1 MMQGQSDALALPGG
15 NMASSVFV
23 LDLHG
28 NAALHR
34 LPEQGAGPVFLMA
47 ATLRPETM
55 YGQTNAWALPEGDY
69 GAFRA
74 PAGEVYVMTAR
85 AARNLSWQ
93 DRLPPTGAPER
104 LLALKGQ
111 DLIGVPLQVHIC
123 GSCEVIAYSG

>member
-1 MMQGQSDALALPGG
+1 
-15 NMASSVFV
+15 
-23 LDLHG
+23 
-28 NAALHR
+28 
-34 LPEQGAGPVFLMA
+34 MA

-74 PAGEVYVMTAR
+74 PRGEVYVMTAR

-93 DRLPPTGAPER
+93 DRLPPAGAPER

-111 DLIGVPLQVHIC
+111 DLIGVPLQVRAHRPLRTFFQ
-123 GSCEVIAYSG
+123 GASEAERRWDALMWTLHGPW

>member
-1 MMQGQSDALALPGG
+1 MI
-15 NMASSVFV
+15 VW
-23 LDLHG
+23 
-28 NAALHR
+28 
-34 LPEQGAGPVFLMA
+34 QGAGPVFLLA

-74 PAGEVYVMTAR
+74 PHGEVYILTAR

-111 DLIGVPLQVHIC
+111 DLIGVPLKARVCCSLIRLVGRSTVEPGQPR
-123 GSCEVIAYSG
+123 

>member
-1 MMQGQSDALALPGG
+1 
-15 NMASSVFV
+15 
-23 LDLHG
+23 
-28 NAALHR
+28 
-34 LPEQGAGPVFLMA
+34 MA

-74 PAGEVYVMTAR
+74 PRGEVYVMTAR

-111 DLIGVPLQVHIC
+111 DLIGVPLQVHMRCPLEWI
-123 GSCEVIAYSG
+123 SCLS

>member
-1 MMQGQSDALALPGG
+1 
-15 NMASSVFV
+15 
-23 LDLHG
+23 
-28 NAALHR
+28 
-34 LPEQGAGPVFLMA
+34 MA

-74 PAGEVYVMTAR
+74 PRGEVYVMTAR

-111 DLIGVPLQVHIC
+111 DLIGVPLKVH
-123 GSCEVIAYSG
+123 SWLLFWIACWSKQGPAVMVLHGTRPCPW

>member
-1 MMQGQSDALALPGG
+1 MMLDITGSPAEKA
-15 NMASSVFV
+15 FV
-23 LDLHG
+23 VS
-28 NAALHR
+28 
-34 LPEQGAGPVFLMA
+34 EQGAGPVFLMA

-74 PAGEVYVMTAR
+74 PRGEVYVMTAR

-111 DLIGVPLQVHIC
+111 DLIGVPLKVRNG
-123 GSCEVIAYSG
+123 GSWRSVACSG